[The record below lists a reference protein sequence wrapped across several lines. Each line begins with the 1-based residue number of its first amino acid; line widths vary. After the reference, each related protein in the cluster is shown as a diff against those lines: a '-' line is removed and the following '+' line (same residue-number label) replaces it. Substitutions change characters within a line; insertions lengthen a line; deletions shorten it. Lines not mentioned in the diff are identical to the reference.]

1 MRSCLCFQLF
11 GEDVS
16 EEFRE
21 AEIFSLTKEL
31 VPEGPFLLGRVLRCI
46 MEDVWHAPLQVIL

>member
-1 MRSCLCFQLF
+1 MFSIVR
-11 GEDVS
+11 EDVS
-16 EEFRE
+16 EKSCE
-21 AEIFSLTKEL
+21 AGILSLTKEF